1 MEKASGT
8 YLTITDNSIVSNGST
23 ALRGFVPMLTV
34 KGELG
39 INTVT
44 AETLEKVLGY
54 DLEFNPDYYGLKT
67 MLESVSMLKV
77 LRINQN
83 AKIMNAYFDNSGAKQ
98 TKPDATDT
106 SVFRDNMLSVFG
118 LTVGDW
124 AGKDKKIVV
133 KLAPTPSTEQ
143 IVNDGPTQ
151 LEPQEIVFS
160 DISQTEKKTL
170 GDVEYY
176 SGCVFYNSSNN
187 SIVGIIKE
195 NAENVKKV
203 YRVVDNTIDDDIL
216 NPDGTI
222 ATDRSVGSAVWNDTE
237 LTITLTKKM
246 SSDTFWY
253 VRKIPTLIEDWT
265 ITFGVQSLDDSVVIL
280 NSYDFSTNNKSEIY
294 WKNVSFGDY
303 GIDVMSTISSS
314 NTIIR
319 DWFSLDSGSNGD
331 KVINALDL
339 DLKPIDKSKC
349 NMCFMNGLSDP
360 AIVARFAT
368 KNESLKI
375 KTFVD
380 APAYDQYAK
389 IQQWRKKVPAS
400 KYIIIGSVPDVV
412 DAEKK
417 IYLWPS
423 ASYCKIYAN
432 MMNTYGSL
440 NYPPAGLTYG
450 SISAS
455 NLLDTD
461 FEYYADELKT
471 DRINWQRTMDEGSIM
486 WEQRTTY
493 GLDSDLSYIAPVF
506 IVDDLSDK
514 IVKLERNYNFR
525 YMSSTDLLNQQSG
538 LKSIL
543 DDFQTK
549 GFIYDYTLKFPTFAE
564 AQKAGRTV
572 DVYIKIHIS
581 KDSEVINI
589 NLTLEA

>member
-1 MEKASGT
+1 
-8 YLTITDNSIVSNGST
+8 
-23 ALRGFVPMLTV
+23 
-34 KGELG
+34 
-39 INTVT
+39 
-44 AETLEKVLGY
+44 
-54 DLEFNPDYYGLKT
+54 
-67 MLESVSMLKV
+67 
-77 LRINQN
+77 
-83 AKIMNAYFDNSGAKQ
+83 
-98 TKPDATDT
+98 
-106 SVFRDNMLSVFG
+106 
-118 LTVGDW
+118 
-124 AGKDKKIVV
+124 
-133 KLAPTPSTEQ
+133 
-143 IVNDGPTQ
+143 
-151 LEPQEIVFS
+151 
-160 DISQTEKKTL
+160 
-170 GDVEYY
+170 
-176 SGCVFYNSSNN
+176 
-187 SIVGIIKE
+187 
-195 NAENVKKV
+195 
-203 YRVVDNTIDDDIL
+203 
-216 NPDGTI
+216 
-222 ATDRSVGSAVWNDTE
+222 
-237 LTITLTKKM
+237 
-246 SSDTFWY
+246 
-253 VRKIPTLIEDWT
+253 
-265 ITFGVQSLDDSVVIL
+265 
-280 NSYDFSTNNKSEIY
+280 
-294 WKNVSFGDY
+294 
-303 GIDVMSTISSS
+303 MSTISSS

-400 KYIIIGSVPDVV
+400 KYIIIGAVPDVV

-493 GLDSDLSYIAPVF
+493 GLDSDLSYVAPVF

-564 AQKAGRTV
+564 AQKAGRTTNI
-572 DVYIKIHIS
+572 YITIHIS